1 MITSFGRDDEGFVY
15 FNELLYKTMKRRY
28 AYGRTKKRILFEMEL
43 FTLEQ
48 LEKIM
53 EIQVKESRNKERKK
67 AVAVNP
73 FLSMMYKNMSFNVW
87 R

>member
-1 MITSFGRDDEGFVY
+1 
-15 FNELLYKTMKRRY
+15 
-28 AYGRTKKRILFEMEL
+28 MEL